1 MLFRRA
7 LWRAGVRGYRVQTRL
22 PGRPD
27 ITFPALRLVV
37 FVNGC
42 FWHRCPACQPRLPA
56 ANAEFWSTKF
66 RDNLRRDA
74 KARSMLAAAGWDV
87 VTVWEHEIR
96 PDPTRRAL
104 ELADFIVRRRGRLR
118 LHADA

>member
-1 MLFRRA
+1 M
-7 LWRAGVRGYRVQTRL
+7 RGYRVQTRL

-42 FWHRCPACQPRLPA
+42 FWHRCPVCQPRLPA
-56 ANAEFWSTKF
+56 ANAEFWSAKF
-66 RDNLRRDA
+66 RENRRRDEE
-74 KARSMLAAAGWDV
+74 ARANLQAAGWDV

-96 PDPTRRAL
+96 PDPSQRAL
-104 ELADFIVRRRGRLR
+104 ELATMIRSRRLTHSAGT
-118 LHADA
+118 DA